1 MKAQLVQ
8 WLNFALMLDLFF
20 VLLSFLWFVIALVGH
35 LAHVPL
41 GLNLWYQLWEPMM
54 QPAIG
59 ILMAGAILSGLVSW
73 VLKRLQPEP

>member
-1 MKAQLVQ
+1 MKTQFVQ

-35 LAHVPL
+35 SAQVPL
-41 GLNLWYQLWEPMM
+41 GLNLWYQLWEPVM

-59 ILMAGAILSGLVSW
+59 ILMAGAILSGLASW
-73 VLKRLQPEP
+73 VMKRLQPDP